1 MDHRID
7 IADPF
12 ARRLLSQYLERRKAD
27 LARLRAALADDN
39 YASIELTGHN
49 LSGSGAAYG
58 LEQVSRLGAAL
69 ETAAQAGESEQIR
82 QLVDQLET
90 FIGAVTV
97 A

>member
-1 MDHRID
+1 MDHRIE

-27 LARLRAALADDN
+27 LAQLRAHLAVAN
-39 YASIELTGHN
+39 YSSIELTGHN

-58 LEQVSRLGAAL
+58 LDQVSRLGADL
-69 ETAAQAGESEQIR
+69 ENAARSADSDRIGQI
-82 QLVDQLET
+82 VDQLED
-90 FIGAVTV
+90 FIAGVTI